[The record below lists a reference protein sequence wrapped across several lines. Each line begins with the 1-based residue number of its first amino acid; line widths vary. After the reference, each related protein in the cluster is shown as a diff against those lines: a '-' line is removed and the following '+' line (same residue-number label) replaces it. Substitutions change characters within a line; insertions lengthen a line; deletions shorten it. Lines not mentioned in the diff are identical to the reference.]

1 MLQNKIHFCNSS
13 CRGFIQP
20 TLLNTD
26 SSEIDLED
34 IQFPLH
40 IKICAE
46 PGFNETAIE
55 EVGYENSPWRYFYG
69 ISRFNSSIVGW
80 AGHTQDFGDRGGVE
94 EVFKKVRNHIV
105 EEVIS
110 SIWIDFKTEPP
121 LNISSESVTNLVSL
135 KRVNYPH
142 NCYTLDLSSVA
153 ELRHESMKTI
163 FISFKSGNI
172 EKVQISLK
180 GRTLA
185 SNREIYDNTFHTK
198 GDTIS
203 TTPGRLKNRL
213 SWGRRREKVQEL
225 PKFRVCE
232 LHGMWRQIYEKRLCK
247 DSAGP
252 DLAFR
257 WYWPSYHKSSDKS
270 IRFTILQNQS
280 FAFNA
285 SDVERC
291 LSQFDGYDTSPC
303 RQPCT
308 TFQTQTR
315 FVSGLNMGAS
325 HFTQTDPMEM
335 MVRIKFSP
343 KVIIFQFKEV
353 FCFAVSCI
361 VWMRWHC
368 SNLER
373 LSENEKV
380 LCSWTSFGVLRVLIE
395 DVPEL
400 NTVSVRSI
408 KAPRSKS
415 PVQHL

>member
-1 MLQNKIHFCNSS
+1 MRQKC
-13 CRGFIQP
+13 
-20 TLLNTD
+20 
-26 SSEIDLED
+26 
-34 IQFPLH
+34 
-40 IKICAE
+40 
-46 PGFNETAIE
+46 
-55 EVGYENSPWRYFYG
+55 V
-69 ISRFNSSIVGW
+69 
-80 AGHTQDFGDRGGVE
+80 
-94 EVFKKVRNHIV
+94 
-105 EEVIS
+105 
-110 SIWIDFKTEPP
+110 
-121 LNISSESVTNLVSL
+121 L
-135 KRVNYPH
+135 K
-142 NCYTLDLSSVA
+142 
-153 ELRHESMKTI
+153 
-163 FISFKSGNI
+163 FFKSGDI
-172 EKVQISLK
+172 RQHISYQ
-180 GRTLA
+180 GRHNLSHT
-185 SNREIYDNTFHTK
+185 RETQQVCS
-198 GDTIS
+198 GDF
-203 TTPGRLKNRL
+203 KNRL

-232 LHGMWRQIYEKRLCK
+232 LHGMWRQIYEKHLCK

-343 KVIIFQFKEV
+343 KVIIFQLKEV

-361 VWMRWHC
+361 VWVWWHC

-395 DVPEL
+395 DLPEL